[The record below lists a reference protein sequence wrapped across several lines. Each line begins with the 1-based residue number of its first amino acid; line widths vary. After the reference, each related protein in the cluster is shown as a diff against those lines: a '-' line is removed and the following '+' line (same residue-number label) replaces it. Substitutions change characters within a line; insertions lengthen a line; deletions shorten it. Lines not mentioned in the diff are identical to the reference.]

1 VLTYRPSWWLSPGPN
16 HRLQNAVTTIHVS
29 ISWAIHLFLFPVYL
43 SPYLHTYI
51 SYLSTYLP
59 IYLYLSIH
67 LSVYLAICLS
77 VDKPISCLFTYLS
90 QQYFH
95 CDRQALPCK
104 SPYNSTA
111 STKTAITNMEAA
123 TRVRFAHL
131 NSTLKC
137 RTRPENPGAEP
148 HPSHRRGSPHQRR
161 SHFMQKIQDF
171 VRFWTSITLTRQFPC
186 RSSYSCVNQDCHHK
200 HGRLEATTTV
210 VLQRSAICTPEWH
223 FTM

>member
-1 VLTYRPSWWLSPGPN
+1 MADCRVKPPSLLVGDRRVDLPSFVVVEPRAKPPSAKCSYYHPRIYFLSHPSVFIPC
-16 HRLQNAVTTIHVS
+16 
-29 ISWAIHLFLFPVYL
+29 LFESLF
-43 SPYLHTYI
+43 TYI
-51 SYLSTYLP
+51 HIYLSTYLP

-171 VRFWTSITLTRQFPC
+171 VRF
-186 RSSYSCVNQDCHHK
+186 
-200 HGRLEATTTV
+200 
-210 VLQRSAICTPEWH
+210 
-223 FTM
+223 